1 MEGRHSA
8 DERRRSR
15 PVGMAPLV
23 LGAGIVAFVLAV
35 GFVIRWQT
43 AGDDAAASAT
53 CNETVSIAA
62 SPAIADVVSEVVQSS
77 SEACGEYDISSR
89 PSADVAKAMT
99 SDGDIPDVWIPDSTV
114 EVDQVAGE
122 AQTPPVVLEGS
133 IAASPVVVA
142 SSQPTKDRWTE
153 VLAGDAFDLG
163 DPASSVPAVFTLVAS
178 QSEAQAAGAS
188 ESDIRQAMVSVAQF
202 GSHIAGKA
210 TGAKRVQRVLSKDG
224 TTVTS
229 EQQALAAGAVKS
241 DDAHVYVPGSG
252 TFALD
257 YPLVLSAPEDRRQ
270 ARSPGIDALSA
281 ILTSKAAGKALAE
294 AGFRPA
300 DGEPLDRGVGDVDT
314 ASPPSAGEVT
324 AMVGA
329 WQLLSRPS
337 RTLAVIDV
345 SGSMQYAAGDSSRM
359 GLAVEAAQEGQQLFP
374 DDSALGLW
382 AFSVE
387 LGKNGKDYLPLVPIR
402 PLGQEVDGTTQRA
415 LVQKATA
422 SLVER
427 TGGGTGLYDS
437 VLAAYRE
444 VQKGYDPDAVNS
456 VIVLTDGENEDPDS
470 MSLNDLLDTLE
481 SEANPDKPVV
491 IIAIGITE
499 DADESALE
507 AMAHVTG
514 GNSYVA
520 LEPDDISNVFVQA
533 LASRGSLPTD

>member
-1 MEGRHSA
+1 
-8 DERRRSR
+8 
-15 PVGMAPLV
+15 
-23 LGAGIVAFVLAV
+23 
-35 GFVIRWQT
+35 
-43 AGDDAAASAT
+43 
-53 CNETVSIAA
+53 
-62 SPAIADVVSEVVQSS
+62 
-77 SEACGEYDISSR
+77 
-89 PSADVAKAMT
+89 
-99 SDGDIPDVWIPDSTV
+99 
-114 EVDQVAGE
+114 
-122 AQTPPVVLEGS
+122 
-133 IAASPVVVA
+133 
-142 SSQPTKDRWTE
+142 
-153 VLAGDAFDLG
+153 
-163 DPASSVPAVFTLVAS
+163 
-178 QSEAQAAGAS
+178 
-188 ESDIRQAMVSVAQF
+188 
-202 GSHIAGKA
+202 
-210 TGAKRVQRVLSKDG
+210 
-224 TTVTS
+224 
-229 EQQALAAGAVKS
+229 
-241 DDAHVYVPGSG
+241 
-252 TFALD
+252 
-257 YPLVLSAPEDRRQ
+257 
-270 ARSPGIDALSA
+270 
-281 ILTSKAAGKALAE
+281 
-294 AGFRPA
+294 
-300 DGEPLDRGVGDVDT
+300 
-314 ASPPSAGEVT
+314 
-324 AMVGA
+324 MVGA